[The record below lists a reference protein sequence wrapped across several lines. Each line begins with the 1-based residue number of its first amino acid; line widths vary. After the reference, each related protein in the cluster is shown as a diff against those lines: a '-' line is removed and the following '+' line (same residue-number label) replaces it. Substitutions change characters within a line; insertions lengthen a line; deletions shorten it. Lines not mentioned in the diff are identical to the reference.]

1 MFGAAELL
9 KKEGPDLLRAFIRS
23 RRGAVGAD
31 LRFEAMF
38 SRSSSATDGEA
49 RSAHEGESAGFSVSV
64 RVDEPSAPPSTGQT
78 GVEVGRLALRPAR
91 LLAAIRAGLAEAYER
106 ARLGAR
112 EKAALHPRPQ

>member
-31 LRFEAMF
+31 LRFEVMF

-64 RVDEPSAPPSTGQT
+64 RVDEPL
-78 GVEVGRLALRPAR
+78 GRLQHRSDRSRSWAPRAAAGAAAR
-91 LLAAIRAGLAEAYER
+91 G
-106 ARLGAR
+106 
-112 EKAALHPRPQ
+112 HPRRSGRSL